1 MRLKG
6 ANISDDDYSKEESD
20 CSLTSNGTVMATTGI
35 EMIEVNYIEIKIS
48 KPEDWMYSA
57 NRHQTFDVMCSMKKR
72 RSNVT
77 EERSTRPFLTDGK
90 GGNFIY
96 GGGVRVVDSNGIR
109 IQNVSVQMTESPM
122 KYDVS
127 SYLRI
132 DL

>member
-6 ANISDDDYSKEESD
+6 ANISDDDYFKEESD

-35 EMIEVNYIEIKIS
+35 EMTGVNYIEIKIS
-48 KPEDWMYSA
+48 RPEDWMYSA
-57 NRHQTFDVMCSMKKR
+57 NRHQTFDIMCSMKKR

-77 EERSTRPFLTDGK
+77 EEKSTRPFLTGGK
-90 GGNFIY
+90 DGNFNY

-109 IQNVSVQMTESPM
+109 IQNVSVQMTEPPM